1 MDEKRTSR
9 ETPFET
15 GAVDAWLREALEP
28 GPGTAERLAGAAV
41 SGGQRTG
48 RAFRAGIWRAAA
60 AVVLGAALAGALLLL
75 RPGAGKAPVPGT
87 APASPPG
94 SDYLITNVSGAV
106 QLVRLRPVPAP
117 AFRPFAPA
125 ERGPCTT
132 VLMNQGDVLAVYDP
146 CGGPHVL
153 IKGGT

>member
-1 MDEKRTSR
+1 MDEMRTR
-9 ETPFET
+9 DETPFEA

-28 GPGTAERLAGAAV
+28 EPDTAERLAAGAV
-41 SGGQRTG
+41 VEGIRTG
-48 RAFRAGIWRAAA
+48 RPFGAGIWRAAA

-75 RPGAGKAPVPGT
+75 RPQAGKGPVPGT
-87 APASPPG
+87 APSSPPA
-94 SDYLITNVSGAV
+94 SDYLITNASGTLR
-106 QLVRLRPVPAP
+106 LVRLKPLPAQ
-117 AFRPFAPA
+117 AFRHLAPA
-125 ERGPCTT
+125 EGEPCTT